1 MYWYCYSK
9 NEMTIEKKRLI
20 NKLKGF
26 DIVK

>member
-1 MYWYCYSK
+1 MYWHCYSK
-9 NEMTIEKKRLI
+9 NEMTIEKKHLI